1 MNLSTIISS
10 TIIPKIISTTTTSTT
25 TSTNTFLNSTTISS
39 NLPKVI
45 SSTFQALNITFPNHT
60 FSSVHP
66 GRTPVGVHTTLPT
79 SFIFVSFLLILT
91 YISLVTYSV
100 VNFCRQAASST
111 SGSSSSRRVSAS
123 YMPFRSETPFLYG
136 GGSFGEDEEIGGGKS
151 GSRTPGSSLPFLYRS
166 ADGTLSSH

>member
-10 TIIPKIISTTTTSTT
+10 TIIPKIISTTTTTTTT
-25 TSTNTFLNSTTISS
+25 TSTNTFLNTTTISS

-66 GRTPVGVHTTLPT
+66 SRTPVGVHTTLPT

-111 SGSSSSRRVSAS
+111 SGSSSRRVSAS

-136 GGSFGEDEEIGGGKS
+136 GGSFGEDEEVGGRSSK
-151 GSRTPGSSLPFLYRS
+151 TPGSSLPFLYRS